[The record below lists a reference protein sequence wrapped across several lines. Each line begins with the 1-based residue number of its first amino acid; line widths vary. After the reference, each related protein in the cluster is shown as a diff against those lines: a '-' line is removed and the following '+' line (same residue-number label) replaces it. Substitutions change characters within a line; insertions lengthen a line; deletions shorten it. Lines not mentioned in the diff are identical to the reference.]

1 MKLSVRVF
9 RRYGVK
15 NPHRTLLLALLL
27 VACAQT
33 SGTARGVVIGVEG
46 SIEEITSFT
55 VLVEG
60 EEITFVPVEGG
71 DYDFPLS
78 HLREH
83 QRTGEPIL
91 VTWEIEDGT
100 RLALTLTDG

>member
-1 MKLSVRVF
+1 M
-9 RRYGVK
+9 RYGVISA
-15 NPHRTLLLALLL
+15 HRTLLIALLL

-33 SGTARGVVIGVEG
+33 SGTARGIVLGVEG
-46 SIEEITSFT
+46 SLEEVSSFT

-60 EEITFVPVEGG
+60 QELTFVPVEDG

-83 QRTGEPIL
+83 LRTGEPIL
-91 VTWEIEDGT
+91 VTWQLENGT
-100 RLALTLTDG
+100 REALALADG